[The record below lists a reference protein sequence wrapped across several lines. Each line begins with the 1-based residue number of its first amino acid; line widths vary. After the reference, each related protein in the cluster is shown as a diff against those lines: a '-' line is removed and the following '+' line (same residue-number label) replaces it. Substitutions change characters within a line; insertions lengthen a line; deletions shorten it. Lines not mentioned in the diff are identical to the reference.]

1 MRKSMMLLAAG
12 FLCAGAVLADSE
24 RVTLPAAASIV
35 GGAPF
40 FSDVRAFNTSYT
52 DTLQVTAT
60 YRCFIGPCPAAAPT
74 TTFPLAPRQSQ
85 AFDDVVA
92 ATFNAPNTAGGVEFD
107 FTGSSGELVVTS
119 RLFSTVPTPTV
130 GMFIPALDN
139 SAAHPTTVLTSIRN
153 GGPNQGFRTNVGMF
167 NPEDSAV
174 NVTFSIF
181 DETGAAIG
189 TPVSRSVPGHSG
201 VQVSGIFNAA
211 GAAGTTTDNAV
222 IVVSAATE
230 IFSYAAVIDNNTT
243 DPIFVV
249 GSEDNPLQA
258 FTPVITPNQPTPTP
272 TAPAPTPTP
281 TPTTAGV
288 QNVSIGQGGDR
299 FVDSTSGTSTTTITH
314 GTTVHWT
321 WAGFHS
327 TTSQNSSP
335 EQWDAG
341 EHGAGFTFDRTFNNP
356 GTFPYY
362 CTVHG
367 LMMSGTIIVN

>member
-153 GGPNQGFRTNVGMF
+153 GGPNQGF
-167 NPEDSAV
+167 
-174 NVTFSIF
+174 
-181 DETGAAIG
+181 
-189 TPVSRSVPGHSG
+189 
-201 VQVSGIFNAA
+201 
-211 GAAGTTTDNAV
+211 
-222 IVVSAATE
+222 
-230 IFSYAAVIDNNTT
+230 
-243 DPIFVV
+243 
-249 GSEDNPLQA
+249 
-258 FTPVITPNQPTPTP
+258 
-272 TAPAPTPTP
+272 
-281 TPTTAGV
+281 
-288 QNVSIGQGGDR
+288 
-299 FVDSTSGTSTTTITH
+299 
-314 GTTVHWT
+314 
-321 WAGFHS
+321 
-327 TTSQNSSP
+327 
-335 EQWDAG
+335 
-341 EHGAGFTFDRTFNNP
+341 
-356 GTFPYY
+356 
-362 CTVHG
+362 
-367 LMMSGTIIVN
+367 